1 MPIGDEGATTVAD
14 LLRDNKSV
22 TKLTLNTC
30 NIRAPGATAL
40 AETLRANTH
49 LLTFTTLGTQSV
61 WKGRGK
67 FARLGM
73 ALATRRVTTQCPLE
87 ANGTSMVNPRADPVC
102 RLSHPV
108 DV

>member
-49 LLTFTTLGTQSV
+49 LLTFDYTGNSIGVEGT
-61 WKGRGK
+61 REI
-67 FARLGM
+67 R
-73 ALATRRVTTQCPLE
+73 E
-87 ANGTSMVNPRADPVC
+87 AWNGTRHAASDHTV
-102 RLSHPV
+102 SSGGKWHIHGESQS
-108 DV
+108 